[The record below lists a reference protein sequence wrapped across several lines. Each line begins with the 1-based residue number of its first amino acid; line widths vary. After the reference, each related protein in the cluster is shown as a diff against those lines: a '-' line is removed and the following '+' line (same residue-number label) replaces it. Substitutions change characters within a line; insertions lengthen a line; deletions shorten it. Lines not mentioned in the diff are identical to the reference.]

1 MFSSSLC
8 GRALVRPGR
17 VGEYLRLVG
26 RSKPRPYVI
35 FIGERSVVR
44 FSYLLPLT
52 FEVPLSFD
60 NSMFSSSLYGR
71 ASCDRVVVGEYLRL
85 VGRSKPRPYVIFS
98 GERRAVR
105 FSYLLPLTSYLL
117 PTYSYPA
124 G

>member
-35 FIGERSVVR
+35 F
-44 FSYLLPLT
+44 
-52 FEVPLSFD
+52 
-60 NSMFSSSLYGR
+60 
-71 ASCDRVVVGEYLRL
+71 
-85 VGRSKPRPYVIFS
+85 S

-105 FSYLLPLTSYLL
+105 FSYLHIRIRLGDFHEVVDGDFYLYRHEHFL
-117 PTYSYPA
+117 AALRVVAAKGRLSEY
-124 G
+124 